1 MSGRPIVIRLPGAGM
16 ITAGPSNA
24 IPWLSYREQRIDHEF
39 YGRLIAELVV
49 RHPSEK
55 FILISGG
62 LGSHLYMNLARDL
75 GLGSAEV
82 RKAAMSH
89 ICLLQ
94 EIIMS
99 YAAAKKA
106 RVFGR
111 QVQVSEISDMA
122 TKCGSSLFFVLP
134 SESHSSTDDLA
145 ADVARI
151 ASAKHLFF
159 FKSRAPRYTVGF
171 EEETIVSTWNLKELQ
186 ARADR
191 YERLGHGS
199 YIVTASALKIIG
211 ESAYDVTILSP
222 DGTHLIFQKPDPT
235 LSTVIER

>member
-1 MSGRPIVIRLPGAGM
+1 MSDGPIVIRLPGAGM
-16 ITAGPSNA
+16 ITAGPRND
-24 IPWLSYREQRIDHEF
+24 IPWLSYRQQRIDHEF
-39 YGRLIAELVV
+39 YRRLIAELVV

-75 GLGSAEV
+75 GLDSSQV
-82 RKAAMSH
+82 RKAAMGH

-94 EIIMS
+94 EVIMS
-99 YAAAKKA
+99 YAVMEKA

-111 QVQVSEISDMA
+111 QVEVSEISEIA
-122 TKCGSSLFFVLP
+122 AECGSSLFFVLP
-134 SESHSSTDDLA
+134 SEAHSSTDDLA

-151 ASAKHLFF
+151 SRAKHLFF
-159 FKSRAPRYTVGF
+159 FKSHAPQYTVGF
-171 EEETIVSTWNLKELQ
+171 EEETTVSTWSLKELQ
-186 ARADR
+186 ARAEN
-191 YERLGHGS
+191 YEKLSQGS

-222 DGTHLIFQKPDPT
+222 DATHLIFQEPDPT